1 MKNILFIFTI
11 SLFIATGCSKE
22 AELNDSIYIPDSD
35 YSNLPA
41 YTEWGYN
48 TFGVI
53 WERKFFTYST
63 DEIPLK
69 IIKNDSTISLLFQGH
84 NPYDYSYGNYMALK
98 FTFIDSEINEYTDLL
113 SYNDHIINFIDED
126 VKVEMTLGD
135 TEELQI
141 LDGEIHFKRAQK
153 LFVDDE
159 EEQIILSGTFSLK
172 FLQNSVPESMTNG
185 RFDFGINDDI
195 FYDLSESRD

>member
-1 MKNILFIFTI
+1 MKNILYILTI
-11 SLFIATGCSKE
+11 SLLIATGCSKE
-22 AELNDSIYIPDSD
+22 SELNDSIYIPDPD

-53 WERKFFTYST
+53 WERKYFTYST

-84 NPYDYSYGNYMALK
+84 NPYDYSYGNYMALR
-98 FTFIDSEINEYTDLL
+98 FTFNDPQIIEYTDFLA
-113 SYNDHIINFIDED
+113 YNDHIIDFIDDD
-126 VKVEMTLGD
+126 VKVEITLGD

-141 LDGEIHFKRAQK
+141 LDGEIHFKRAQR
-153 LFVDDE
+153 LLVDDE
-159 EEQIILSGTFSLK
+159 QEQIILSGTFSLK

-195 FYDLSESRD
+195 FYDLSGSRD